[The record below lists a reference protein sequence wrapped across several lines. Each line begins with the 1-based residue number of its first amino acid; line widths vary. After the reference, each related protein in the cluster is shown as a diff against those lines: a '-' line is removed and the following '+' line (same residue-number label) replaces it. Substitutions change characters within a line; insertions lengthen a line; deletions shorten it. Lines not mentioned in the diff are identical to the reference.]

1 MGVDTP
7 PSHLRMVPDQ
17 WEPPPVIWFAY
28 FGGLTMSFRTF
39 LRTAVFGAA
48 LGTLLIG
55 IGSGIGSGAFV
66 GTASAQTP
74 IPTVIPGIPGGGG
87 IPGLPPGTPGG
98 PPASPIPGL
107 PGIPAPGGTP
117 ALPSIPGLP
126 GLPGLKLF
134 SPTGAL
140 LMPIMKDE
148 AKKIYQKEKDAL
160 AAAKKASVDS
170 IPLLSDPSKE
180 EVNAFAGCD
189 DSGKTF
195 VVVTEG
201 MYQML
206 DLMANTR
213 ATDETF
219 GTDYY
224 NEYIKELAKQ
234 QEGKAQILPL
244 PPGMLDPMKSLDSR
258 KLKRQRQLFDEAIGY
273 VIGHELGH
281 HYLGHLGSACGG
293 GGGGTIKPGDITR
306 LAKKII
312 PAINQINEI
321 AADSAGVENLL
332 NAGQSESDYHW
343 SEGGALLVIDFFKKL
358 RDLHPGAVLFTFMM
372 THPAPEVRAP
382 IVKNTA
388 NWWRLTH
395 PGAQTGNGN
404 ASSPDGGGAP
414 VPKLPFPFPGGF
426 TFPGAP
432 K

>member
-1 MGVDTP
+1 M
-7 PSHLRMVPDQ
+7 SLR
-17 WEPPPVIWFAY
+17 
-28 FGGLTMSFRTF
+28 SFFRHAVLAGTF
-39 LRTAVFGAA
+39 VTAVA
-48 LGTLLIG
+48 L
-55 IGSGIGSGAFV
+55 V
-66 GTASAQTP
+66 GTSATAQTP
-74 IPTVIPGIPGGGG
+74 IPPIPGIPPGMPGGPPASPIPP

-98 PPASPIPGL
+98 PPASPIPGIPTAL
-107 PGIPAPGGTP
+107 PPPGSTP
-117 ALPSIPGLP
+117 GVPSIPGLP

-160 AAAKKASVDS
+160 STKDKAAVDT

-213 ATDETF
+213 ATDEKF

-244 PPGMLDPMKSLDSR
+244 PPGMLDPSKSLNPD
-258 KLKRQRQLFDEAIGY
+258 KLKRQRQIFDETIAY
-273 VIGHELGH
+273 VLGHELAH
-281 HYLGHLGSACGG
+281 HYLGHLGSACSG
-293 GGGGTIKPGDITR
+293 GGGGTIKPGDLVR
-306 LAKKII
+306 LAKKVI
-312 PAINQINEI
+312 PAINQANEI
-321 AADSAGVENLL
+321 SSDVAGTKNLL
-332 NAGQSESDYHW
+332 DAGQSESDYKF

-358 RDLHPGAVLFTFMM
+358 RDLKPGAVLFTFMM
-372 THPAPEVRAP
+372 THPAPEVRGP

-395 PGAQTGNGN
+395 PGAQTGVPG
-404 ASSPDGGGAP
+404 SSPGGGGPAP
-414 VPKLPFPFPGGF
+414 LPIPKLPLPI
-426 TFPGAP
+426 PGAP
-432 K
+432 APK

>member
-1 MGVDTP
+1 M
-7 PSHLRMVPDQ
+7 SLRSFLKIRHL
-17 WEPPPVIWFAY
+17 
-28 FGGLTMSFRTF
+28 
-39 LRTAVFGAA
+39 AA
-48 LGTLLIG
+48 LCGALGVASLA
-55 IGSGIGSGAFV
+55 GSAV
-66 GTASAQTP
+66 AQTP
-74 IPTVIPGIPGGGG
+74 IPIPGVPPAGGIPGMPPGG

-98 PPASPIPGL
+98 PPASPIPGIPTAFPP
-107 PGIPAPGGTP
+107 PGSTPGV
-117 ALPSIPGLP
+117 PSIP

-160 AAAKKASVDS
+160 SAKDKAVVDS

-201 MYQML
+201 LYQML

-213 ATDETF
+213 ATDEKF

-244 PPGMLDPMKSLDSR
+244 PPGMLDPTKSLNPD
-258 KLKRQRQLFDEAIGY
+258 KLKRQRQIFDEAIAY
-273 VIGHELGH
+273 VVGHELGH
-281 HYLGHLGSACGG
+281 HYLGHLGSACTG
-293 GGGGTIKPGDITR
+293 GGGGTIKPGDLVR
-306 LAKKII
+306 LAKKVV
-312 PAINQINEI
+312 PAINQANEI
-321 AADSAGVENLL
+321 AADIAGTKNLL
-332 NAGQSESDYHW
+332 DAGQSESEYKF

-358 RDLHPGAVLFTFMM
+358 RDLNPGAVLFTFMM

-388 NWWRLTH
+388 NYWRLTH
-395 PGAQTGNGN
+395 PGAVTGTG
-404 ASSPDGGGAP
+404 ASTGDAGGAP
-414 VPKLPFPFPGGF
+414 KFPFPL
-426 TFPGAP
+426 PVPSAP